1 MNINQGIINSLVK
14 EKILILGL
22 GREGQSTYKFLRQV
36 LPSNT
41 LAVADENPELPDLF
55 SSDNNLITHLG
66 LNYLENLNSYT
77 LIFKTPGIPL
87 SIPQIKSA
95 VDSGIKISSNLQLLL
110 EIIETEKQKSKTKI
124 LNLPT
129 PLTIGVTGTKGKST
143 TASLINHT
151 LGSNKINSVLVG
163 NIGKPALEEINHIKT
178 NGVFVIEMSSHQL
191 SHLTISPDIA
201 VVQEITSEHLDY
213 YKSTDKY
220 VHSKE
225 AITKYQKV
233 NQYILFNPKKR
244 NTTKIANLSPGIKQ
258 KFVIGEAQNDGNI
271 DTEVYLKSHYLT
283 FRHNKIEEQIIHQD
297 NIPLLGTH
305 NLQNIAPS
313 IIVGKLLGLSVPQV
327 SNAIGSFTPLP
338 HRLEKVGVV
347 NGVIYVNDSMATM
360 PDATISALSCFDN
373 KEIILLAGGHER
385 NQDFQ
390 ALAEK
395 IIRSN
400 VVAVGLF
407 PENGKRLGEK
417 IQNELLNQR
426 LNKKIE
432 TKIVNSMEEA
442 MNFTKEY
449 GKKNSVVL
457 LSPGAASF
465 GVFIDYADRGNQF
478 KKWVEKINSPI
489 GTESQSS

>member
-1 MNINQGIINSLVK
+1 MKINQEIINSLVK

-41 LAVADENPELPDLF
+41 IAVADENPELPDLF

-87 SIPQIKSA
+87 STPQIKNA
-95 VDSGIKISSNLQLLL
+95 IDAGVKISSNLQLLL
-110 EIIETEKQKSKTKI
+110 EIIETEKQKSKTKM

-151 LGSNKINSVLVG
+151 LSSNKIKSVLVG
-163 NIGKPALEEINHIKT
+163 NIGKPALEEINHIKN

-213 YKSTDKY
+213 YKNTDEY
-220 VHSKE
+220 VHAKE

-233 NQYILFNPKKR
+233 NQYVLFNPNKR

-258 KFVIGEAQNDGNI
+258 KFIVGETQNNNNI
-271 DTEVYLKSHYLT
+271 DIEVYLKSYYLT
-283 FRHNKIEEQIIHQD
+283 FKHNELEKQVIHQD
-297 NIPLLGTH
+297 SIPLLGTH
-305 NLQNIAPS
+305 NLQNIAPT
-313 IIVGKLLGLSVPQV
+313 IIIGRLFGLSISQI
-327 SNAIGSFTPLP
+327 SDAIGSFTPLP
-338 HRLEKVGVV
+338 HRLERVGIINDVV
-347 NGVIYVNDSMATM
+347 YVNDSMATM
-360 PDATISALSCFDN
+360 PDATISALSCFDK

-385 NQDFQ
+385 NQNFQ

-395 IIRSN
+395 IIHCN

-407 PENGKRLGEK
+407 PENGKRLEEK
-417 IQNELLNQR
+417 IQNELLNQH

-432 TKIVNSMEEA
+432 TKVVNSMEEA
-442 MNFTKEY
+442 MNFSKKY
-449 GKKNSVVL
+449 IKKNSVVL

-465 GVFIDYADRGNQF
+465 GVFKDYADRGNQF
-478 KKWVEKINSPI
+478 KKWVEKNK
-489 GTESQSS
+489 TEGQSS